1 MNSMMI
7 VIHQKERKNG
17 REKERFEG
25 EEIDERAIE
34 ERASRGE
41 LHERGK
47 KDTCRR
53 GWMRKRKERE
63 RERSKRV

>member
-7 VIHQKERKNG
+7 VIHQKERKSG

-47 KDTCRR
+47 KISV
-53 GWMRKRKERE
+53 GGGG
-63 RERSKRV
+63 